1 MTADT
6 VPAARTSPLGVTRAA
21 QLAALV
27 TAAHDRARRANHCP
41 FDGSVIG
48 EVPICMPGDVTAAVA
63 RARAAQR
70 DWVARPMRERTA
82 VARRYHDLVLA
93 RQEELLDLVQLESG
107 KSRASAHE
115 EVSDLAATAIYYART
130 AAIHLRSRWREGA
143 VPFLTTTVVHH
154 HPKGVVGII
163 SPWNYPLTLATSD
176 ALPALLAGNGVVLK
190 PDRQTPFTALAAV
203 ELLYEA
209 GLPRDLFQVV
219 TGEGPVLGPTII
231 GSVDFLMFTGSTAT
245 GRIIAEQCGRR
256 LIGFSAELGGKNPM
270 IVLADADIK
279 AAARHAV
286 HACFSN
292 SGQLCISIE
301 RIYVEEAV
309 YDRFAAA
316 FAGHV
321 RAMRLAPGLD
331 WDADMGSMVSEAQLE
346 IVGRH
351 VGDAVA
357 KGARVLAGG
366 RARPDLGPLFFE
378 PTVLEGV
385 TEDMEV
391 AHAET
396 FGPVVSLYRVRDEAE
411 AIARAN
417 DSEYGL
423 NAAIWSSARHGSEVA
438 PRLQVG
444 TANVNEGFAAAWGS
458 FDAPMGGWKAS
469 GVGRRHGREGIVK
482 YTETQTVA
490 VQRAMTIRAPH
501 GMGAERWA
509 SLMSA
514 GLKVLKYRPNNGLL
528 KATGGVPLRE
538 RR

>member
-1 MTADT
+1 MTTTSSARSLGAD
-6 VPAARTSPLGVTRAA
+6 RAA
-21 QLAALV
+21 ELAALV
-27 TAAHDRARRANHCP
+27 TAAAHRERRANHCP
-41 FDGSVIG
+41 FDGSLIG
-48 EVPICMPGDVTAAVA
+48 EVPVCTADDVAAAVA
-63 RARAAQR
+63 RARTAQR
-70 DWVARPMRERTA
+70 AWAARPMRERTA

-93 RQEELLDLVQLESG
+93 RQDELLDLIQLESG

-115 EVSDLAATAIYYART
+115 EVSDLAATAMYYART

-143 VPFLTTTVVHH
+143 VPLLTTTVVHH
-154 HPKGVVGII
+154 HPKGVVGVI

-176 ALPALLAGNGVVLK
+176 AVAALLAGNAVVLK

-203 ELLYEA
+203 ELLFQA
-209 GLPRDLFQVV
+209 GLPRDLFHVV
-219 TGEGPVLGPTII
+219 TGEGPVLGPSLI
-231 GSVDFLMFTGSTAT
+231 GAVDFLMFTGSTAT

-270 IVLADADIK
+270 VVLADADVE

-301 RIYVEEAV
+301 RIYVEDAV
-309 YDRFAAA
+309 YDQFASAFAA
-316 FAGHV
+316 HV
-321 RAMRLAPGLD
+321 RAMKLAPGLT

-346 IVGRH
+346 VVGRH

-378 PTVLEGV
+378 PTALEGV
-385 TEDMEV
+385 TDEMEV

-423 NAAIWSSARHGSEVA
+423 NAAIWSTPRHGSELA
-438 PRLQVG
+438 RRLAVG

-490 VQRAMTIRAPH
+490 VQRVMPIRAPH
-501 GMGAERWA
+501 GVDAERWA
-509 SLMSA
+509 DLMSL
-514 GLKVLKYRPNNGLL
+514 GLKVLRYRPRNALL
-528 KATGGVPLRE
+528 KATGGLPVRE